1 MYQLYDDIPFGVII
15 FREKDLHIQYIN
27 YNFVNMFDVDSEFV
41 GRSLEDLKIFRKIKG
56 AIENCV
62 NFGVNKK
69 LKQVEILINRYFD
82 IMINIKND
90 TITIFVYEVS
100 QYVNIQN
107 ELKHSNENFL
117 CMCSELKT
125 KYDILQTLRNRE
137 NDCFIHLKN
146 VLNNIS
152 EGIIVYDEFGKFY
165 FCNKASMCLV
175 GDDIKKFD
183 VRGFFNKLGCYDF
196 ESRGKDL
203 QKLYHDFKYNNRPIR
218 EFIIKLKDNNN
229 NNRYIEL
236 NSSSILNEKCVIN
249 TVITLKDITSIKS
262 KGIKLQEQ
270 REFIND
276 VVNTI
281 DVPIAVVEYD
291 NLNYKL
297 ANSKYKDMLFL
308 NNNISDDRV
317 TEPFILDVIHNIFNK
332 DIHKREHVLAPYVIK
347 DKNGNERYYKIKFTG
362 KVIEKSKINK
372 LNKIFIHATDIT
384 EEIVHNKEL
393 QNISKMKDEFFNM
406 ISHELR
412 TPLTIINSSV
422 QLARDIYKEEI
433 TRNIGRVL
441 LRVDQNC
448 RRLLKLINNILD
460 ISKAEAGFLQLQYSD
475 FDIVVV
481 TENIVSSVSIYAKS
495 RGIQLIFDTNE
506 EEKLVALDK
515 DKYEKIILNLLSNAI
530 KFTPK
535 GRKIYV
541 TTIVDNNKV
550 KIKVKD
556 QGIGIEEENLKTIFD
571 RFIQIR
577 NNTTNCVQGT
587 GLGLALVKNLVE
599 LMGGNIKVN
608 SKINEGTEFTITFD
622 DLKSNNNLINPSFDL
637 NGDIKNKLVLEFSD
651 IK

>member
-15 FREKDLHIQYIN
+15 FQGKHLHIQYIN
-27 YNFVNMFDVDSEFV
+27 YNFVNMFDVDSEFI
-41 GRSLEDLKIFRKIKG
+41 GRDIDDLKIFRQIKG
-56 AIENCV
+56 TIENCI
-62 NFGVNKK
+62 NFGINKK

-82 IMINIKND
+82 IIINIKND
-90 TITIFVYEVS
+90 IITIFVYEVS
-100 QYVNIQN
+100 QYVNMQN

-125 KYDILQTLRNRE
+125 KCDILQTLRNRE

-165 FCNKASMCLV
+165 FCNKASMCLI
-175 GDDIKKFD
+175 GDDVKKFD

-196 ESRGKDL
+196 EYRGKNLL
-203 QKLYHDFKYNNRPIR
+203 QLYYDFKYKNRPIR

-236 NSSSILNEKCVIN
+236 NSSSIINENCVVN
-249 TVITLKDITSIKS
+249 TIITLKDITSIKS

-281 DVPIAVVEYD
+281 DVPIAVIEYD

-297 ANSKYKDMLFL
+297 ANSKYKDMMFL
-308 NNNISDDRV
+308 NNNFNNSV

-332 DIHKREHVLAPYVIK
+332 GIHKKEHVLAPYVIK

-362 KVIEKSKINK
+362 KVNEKSINK

-433 TRNIGRVL
+433 TRNIERVL

-495 RGIQLIFDTNE
+495 RGIQLIFDTNK

-541 TTIVDNNKV
+541 TTLIENNKV
-550 KIKVKD
+550 QIKVKD
-556 QGIGIEEENLKTIFD
+556 QGIGIEKEDLKTIFN

-599 LMGGNIKVN
+599 LMEGNIKVN

-622 DLKSNNNLINPSFDL
+622 NLKNNNNNLVKGSFDL
-637 NGDIKNKLVLEFSD
+637 NSDIKNKLVLEFSD